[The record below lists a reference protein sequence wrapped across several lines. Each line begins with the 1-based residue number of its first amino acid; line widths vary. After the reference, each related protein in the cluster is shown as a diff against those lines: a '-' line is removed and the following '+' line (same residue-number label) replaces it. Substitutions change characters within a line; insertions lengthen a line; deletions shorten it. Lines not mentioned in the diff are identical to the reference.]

1 MCQTF
6 VSVFVD
12 DTTILNR
19 FFNVIFCFFFC
30 AYVLHLFRCFLGD
43 SAFFQACRDY
53 LDLPGTAHDFGY
65 TAELQSYLEQRS
77 GIDLDE
83 FFADWFYGQGYAS
96 YDLRWVQKSDSIV
109 MWLDQRQ
116 SHASVSFFEMPVP
129 IQVRLN
135 GVDTTFVLP
144 HDQHGQRFAFGIGNT
159 NVESVKIDPDL
170 WILSKNNTITE
181 LTTSVYHPIAQGKF
195 AVFPNPAKDIIQIFP
210 SGEIQSVDILDMYG
224 RKQSTRLTT
233 NEIEISGYAP
243 GYYVL
248 MLRNAANEI
257 MSIQSIVIIK

>member
-1 MCQTF
+1 
-6 VSVFVD
+6 
-12 DTTILNR
+12 
-19 FFNVIFCFFFC
+19 
-30 AYVLHLFRCFLGD
+30 
-43 SAFFQACRDY
+43 
-53 LDLPGTAHDFGY
+53 
-65 TAELQSYLEQRS
+65 
-77 GIDLDE
+77 
-83 FFADWFYGQGYAS
+83 
-96 YDLRWVQKSDSIV
+96 
-109 MWLDQRQ
+109 
-116 SHASVSFFEMPVP
+116 
-129 IQVRLN
+129 
-135 GVDTTFVLP
+135 
-144 HDQHGQRFAFGIGNT
+144 
-159 NVESVKIDPDL
+159 VESVKIDPDL